1 MQIPFAN
8 DALDDSLDRAIAAG
22 FMGMDKATN
31 PTLLEPGIV
40 QDGLNVYFKGDG
52 IARSRPA
59 FVSNSNIFSGTGA
72 PVTTSDVRGMT
83 YYDLPDYEATIVF
96 ADDRLYSLSST
107 TAGVSA
113 SNFLTHGGATTN
125 NDVYFT
131 QLVDRIFYL
140 RNGVLCWVLRSGGVW
155 TSGTVTTFSDG
166 SAMPSWTRIA
176 TQGFRLFLM
185 EAEGYKLYASAIGVA
200 SLPANW
206 VKTANIQVGSGEG
219 DPARALIPSQGRFLT
234 MITARAAWQIDTSD
248 ASVANWPS
256 LRVTSL
262 AGCVE
267 GKTAVAI
274 GQDVYYLSR
283 IGVVNLQ
290 ALIETISISS
300 QATLSWPIQ
309 PYIDRIN
316 WSAINRAFSTT
327 WQDLFIIAL
336 PLDGDTRPKHFFA
349 FNIRT
354 RTWSTP
360 WQFTPPT
367 NPVTSV
373 AFGGFT
379 FGTTTNFGDK
389 TETIISDSTGRV
401 YYVDNTNNYNA
412 DDPGSGS
419 SFIYINTWLA
429 TRSFTH
435 DAPEAQKQAGIAEM
449 ELVARTTSQIVEFTL
464 QLTKESL
471 TTVTIASTTVTLV
484 GYAAGN
490 VYRARYNARSA
501 AATMGHYRDAFLT
514 FTMTRGQMQ
523 LRSLALHGYVD
534 GTDLST

>member
-8 DALDDSLDRAIAAG
+8 DSLDDSLDRALAAG

-40 QDGLNVYFKGDG
+40 QDGLNVYFKGEG
-52 IARSRPA
+52 IARTRPA
-59 FVSNSNIFSGTGA
+59 FVATTNVFTAA
-72 PVTTSDVRGMT
+72 PVTTSDIRGMT
-83 YYDLPDYEATIVF
+83 YYDLPDYEGTLIF
-96 ADDRLYSLSST
+96 ADDRVYSITGTSVGLTATQRILHALS
-107 TAGVSA
+107 
-113 SNFLTHGGATTN
+113 TTN
-125 NDVYFT
+125 NDVYFA
-131 QLVDRIFYL
+131 QLVDRIYYI
-140 RNGVLCWVLRSGGVW
+140 RNGTLYWVMNTAGVW
-155 TSGTVTTFSDG
+155 TAGSVTTFSDG
-166 SAMPSWTRIA
+166 SAMPTWTRIA

-185 EAEGYKLYASAIGVA
+185 EAEGYKLYASQIGAA
-200 SLPANW
+200 SLAANW
-206 VKTANIQVGSGEG
+206 VNTDNIRVGSGEG
-219 DPARALIPSQGRFLT
+219 DPARALIPSQGRYLT

-256 LRVTSL
+256 LRITSL

-290 ALIETISISS
+290 ALVETISIAS

-336 PLDGDTRPKHFFA
+336 PLDSDTQPKHFFA

-354 RTWSTP
+354 RAWSTP
-360 WQFTPPT
+360 WQSTAPT

-373 AFGGFT
+373 AFGGYT
-379 FGTTTNFGDK
+379 FATTTNFGDK
-389 TETIISDSTGRV
+389 AETIISDNTGRV
-401 YYVDNTNNYNA
+401 YYLDNTGQYVTDTA
-412 DDPGSGS
+412 GSGS
-419 SFIYINTWLA
+419 SDVYINTWLA

-435 DAPEAQKQAGIAEM
+435 DAPEAQKQAAIAEM
-449 ELVARTTSQIVEFTL
+449 EFIISQGSQVIDMTL
-464 QLTKESL
+464 QLTKESSS
-471 TTVTIASTTVTLV
+471 TVTIYTGTPSVITNPAQSVW
-484 GYAAGN
+484 
-490 VYRARYNARSA
+490 RSRYNARSA
-501 AATMGHYRDAFLT
+501 AASMGHYRDAYLKLT
-514 FTMTRGQMQ
+514 LARGQMK